1 MSARKFPE
9 NFIWGT
15 ATSAYQVEGAGLE
28 DGKGPSIWNEFEK
41 RPGAIAD
48 DVDGMIAADEYHHV
62 DDDIAIMRGL
72 GVRAYRF
79 SVAWSRV
86 LPEGRGRVNEK
97 GMAYYL
103 SLCDKLLSAGIE
115 PYVTLYHWD
124 LPLAL
129 QQELGGWESRDCV
142 ELFGEYAS
150 LMAERFGSRVKNYF
164 TTNEFLACSDV
175 GYSLG
180 SIAPGLQ
187 LNNRRRNQVRH
198 HLLLAHGTA
207 LQALRAVAPHAKVG
221 LAENPRFMMPVMD
234 TPDHVAAAKKAFR
247 EVNAHFITAVMEG
260 RYPDCYWNAAGADAP
275 EVREGDFA
283 RISAP
288 MDFLGLNLYFGR
300 LVRSAPEN
308 AKGYEVLDVP
318 NHQDTGI
325 NDGRFEPDS
334 LYWGCRIVHELWN
347 PKEILI
353 SENGISTPDRPRKDG
368 KIIDTLRI
376 KFLRSYLGSLQ
387 QAVAEGYPVTGY
399 FHWSLLDNLE
409 WHCGIRPRFG
419 LTYVNYHTGARTL
432 KLSGEYFREVIR
444 KNQIP

>member
-1 MSARKFPE
+1 
-9 NFIWGT
+9 
-15 ATSAYQVEGAGLE
+15 
-28 DGKGPSIWNEFEK
+28 
-41 RPGAIAD
+41 
-48 DVDGMIAADEYHHV
+48 MIAADEYHHV

-275 EVREGDFA
+275 EVHEGDFA